1 MNILNEKQLKQ
12 LFKRERKTKNMFRR
26 LRSALVLTV
35 DVDLKRIVT
44 CELDSEKKGNSAKI
58 LFEAINNFRHVHKYA
73 IERHN

>member
-1 MNILNEKQLKQ
+1 
-12 LFKRERKTKNMFRR
+12 MFRR

-58 LFEAINNFRHVHKYA
+58 LFEAINNFRHVHKHS